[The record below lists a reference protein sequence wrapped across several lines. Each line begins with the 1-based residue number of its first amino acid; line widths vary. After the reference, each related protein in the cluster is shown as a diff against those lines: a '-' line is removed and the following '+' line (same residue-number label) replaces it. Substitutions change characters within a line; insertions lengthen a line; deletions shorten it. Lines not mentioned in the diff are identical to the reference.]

1 MKITNSKPAI
11 AQTSGLAAASRQNAS
26 CPLHIITPVKDSI
39 DLSLQT
45 IRSVLASQLSVPFVY
60 TVYNDFS
67 TPENRARLEVFT
79 AETATRIAGGGNFAF
94 STLRRSQRPPRPTIC

>member
-11 AQTSGLAAASRQNAS
+11 SQTSSHTAASRQKAN

-67 TPENRARLEVFT
+67 TPENTARLEVFT
-79 AETATRIAGGGNFAF
+79 AEMATLITGGGKSVFR
-94 STLRRSQRPPRPTIC
+94 TLRRSQRLPRPITC